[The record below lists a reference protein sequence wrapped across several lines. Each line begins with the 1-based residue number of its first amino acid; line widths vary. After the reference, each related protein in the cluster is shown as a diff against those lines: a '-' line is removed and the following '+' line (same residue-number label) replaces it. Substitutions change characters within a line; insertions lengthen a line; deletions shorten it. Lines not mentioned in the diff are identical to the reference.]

1 MANQATSLDF
11 WSLKAVQLA
20 KECRQIAQSDSPKI
34 DESLRAEANLL
45 AAEFRD
51 ALLMP
56 QDEFQ
61 DEARRAAQLAA
72 LRKRAI
78 EILVKVSPDK

>member
-1 MANQATSLDF
+1 MANQATTLNF

-20 KECRQIAQSDSPKI
+20 KECRQIAQSDSPQI
-34 DESLRAEANLL
+34 DENLRAEAKLL
-45 AAEFRD
+45 AAEFHD

-56 QDEFQ
+56 QDEFAE
-61 DEARRAAQLAA
+61 EARRAAQLAS

-78 EILVKVSPDK
+78 EILVKVYPDE